1 MSSSGAARREG
12 VLRRIVVLTA
22 PCRKRANLRRT
33 TRIALVVGTILTLI
47 NQADVLLRG
56 DATLLTAVKI
66 PLNYV
71 VPFIVSNLGVIS
83 GARTERDDVAAI
95 VPNR

>member
-1 MSSSGAARREG
+1 MSSSAAAPSEG
-12 VLRRIVVLTA
+12 LLRRIATLTA

-33 TRIALVVGTILTLI
+33 IRIALVVGTILTVI
-47 NQADVLLRG
+47 NQADVLLKG

-83 GARTERDDVAAI
+83 GARTERADVAAAA
-95 VPNR
+95 PKR

>member
-1 MSSSGAARREG
+1 
-12 VLRRIVVLTA
+12 
-22 PCRKRANLRRT
+22 
-33 TRIALVVGTILTLI
+33 
-47 NQADVLLRG
+47 
-56 DATLLTAVKI
+56 VKI

-83 GARTERDDVAAI
+83 GARTERDDVAAT

>member
-1 MSSSGAARREG
+1 VG
-12 VLRRIVVLTA
+12 VFRRIAVATA

-47 NQADVLLRG
+47 NQADVLLSG
-56 DATLLTAVKI
+56 EATALTAVKI
-66 PLNYV
+66 PLNFV

-83 GARTERDDVAAI
+83 GARTERE
-95 VPNR
+95 R

>member
-1 MSSSGAARREG
+1 MSSSAAAPEG
-12 VLRRIVVLTA
+12 VFRRIAVLTA

-33 TRIALVVGTILTLI
+33 VRIALIVGTILTLI

-56 DATLLTAVKI
+56 DATPLTAVKI

-83 GARTERDDVAAI
+83 GARTERDDVAATA
-95 VPNR
+95 PNG